1 MKFLKLKT
9 TKFVFRNSKLIV
21 KQIYMSIKRISLL
34 ILATAVVFIFA
45 LNRNKNDNQ
54 NQATNKLAEK
64 ETLADA
70 IAGKKET
77 ANFAQFTNLKNE
89 PTPQKNKRY
98 AAAQGGLNFMEAAGI
113 ATPAVVHIKTKM
125 LKKASSNQRGNYNQN
140 PFFEFFGDDLRDMF
154 QDPNRGKRDNGQFR
168 NGGSGSGVIIS
179 SDGYIV
185 SNNHVVS
192 AGDEIEVILHD
203 NKKYTAEVV
212 GTDKSTD
219 IALIKIDETD
229 LPYLNFSN
237 SDEVRVGQWVLAVGN
252 PFNLAS
258 TVTAG
263 IVSAKARN
271 INLLGDSAI
280 ESFIQTD
287 AAVNPGNS
295 GGALVNLNGDLI
307 GINTAIATPT
317 GTFAGYSFAVP
328 ANLVAKI
335 IEDLKEFGVAQRAFI
350 GVRIIDVSN
359 LEAAEIKEYNINE
372 SEGVFVKEAIPS
384 SGAAEAGLMQGDIIV
399 EVNNKSVA
407 SMPEL
412 QESVAAFR
420 PGDKVA
426 LTYIRNNKRYNIN
439 VVLKNENLNF
449 EKVTKST
456 FVREKKYNRMLG
468 AELAVISESSKEQL
482 GIKGGVQII
491 DIKNGLLNS
500 TDIKEG
506 FIITKIKDNQVYT
519 IDDIDQI
526 LQSQRGRGGVMIE
539 GIYPDNP
546 DQTIFYAFGM

>member
-1 MKFLKLKT
+1 
-9 TKFVFRNSKLIV
+9 
-21 KQIYMSIKRISLL
+21 MSIKRISLL
-34 ILATAVVFIFA
+34 VLLAAVSFLFV
-45 LNRNKNDNQ
+45 LNKNKNI
-54 NQATNKLAEK
+54 NENKLANGLPEN
-64 ETLADA
+64 
-70 IAGKKET
+70 IIT
-77 ANFAQFTNLKNE
+77 AEVLEDEEAPSNFAQFANS
-89 PTPQKNKRY
+89 PNKQVTQNSNRY
-98 AAAQGGLNFMEAAGI
+98 AAAQGNLDFTEAAGI
-113 ATPAVVHIKTKM
+113 ATPGVVHIKTKV
-125 LKKASSNQRGNYNQN
+125 LKKATAQNRNYNRN
-140 PFFEFFGDDLRDMF
+140 PFLEFFGDDLRDMF
-154 QDPNRGKRDNGQFR
+154 QDPYGGGNNKDGQFR

-192 AGDEIEVILHD
+192 AGDEIEVILHN
-203 NKKYTAEVV
+203 NKKYTAEVI

-219 IALIKIDETD
+219 IALIKIDETN
-229 LPYLNFSN
+229 LPYLNFAD
-237 SDEVRVGQWVLAVGN
+237 SDEVRVGEWVLAVGN
-252 PFNLAS
+252 PFSLAS

-271 INLLGDSAI
+271 INLLGDRAI

-328 ANLVAKI
+328 SNLVAKI
-335 IEDLKEFGVAQRAFI
+335 IRDLKEFGVTQRAYI

-359 LEAAEIKEYNINE
+359 LDAAMIEEFNINE
-372 SEGVFVKEAIPS
+372 SEGVFVSEAMAG
-384 SGAAEAGLMQGDIIV
+384 SGAEEAGLKSGDIIV
-399 EVNNKSVA
+399 EVNNKRVA

-426 LTYIRNNKRYNIN
+426 LTYIRNDKKYNTN
-439 VVLKNENLNF
+439 VVLKNENQNL
-449 EKVTKST
+449 ERVTKSAL
-456 FVREKKYNRMLG
+456 VKKYNRVLG
-468 AELAVISESSKEQL
+468 AELAVISASSKKQL
-482 GIKGGVQII
+482 GIPGGVQII

-506 FIITKIKDNQVYT
+506 FIITKIKDEEVYNF
-519 IDDIDQI
+519 DDIDEI
-526 LQSQRGRGGVMIE
+526 LLNQKGRGGVMIE
-539 GIYPDNP
+539 GIYPDRP
-546 DQTIFYAFGM
+546 DQTIFYAFGL

>member
-1 MKFLKLKT
+1 
-9 TKFVFRNSKLIV
+9 
-21 KQIYMSIKRISLL
+21 MSIKRISLL
-34 ILATAVVFIFA
+34 VL
-45 LNRNKNDNQ
+45 L
-54 NQATNKLAEK
+54 
-64 ETLADA
+64 A
-70 IAGKKET
+70 IAGIIFVLNKSNNKNQTVLELTENKLGIDAKEGAAKKET
-77 ANFAQFTNLKNE
+77 SSNNSFAQFTNLQSQPAPK
-89 PTPQKNKRY
+89 QANKY
-98 AAAQGGLNFMEAAGI
+98 AAAQGGLDFTEAAGI
-113 ATPAVVHIKTKM
+113 ATPAVVHIKTKV
-125 LKKASSNQRGNYNQN
+125 LKKANSQSRSNNRN

-154 QDPNRGKRDNGQFR
+154 QDPYGGGNRDNGQFR

-192 AGDEIEVILHD
+192 AGDEIEVILHN
-203 NKKYTAEVV
+203 NKKYTAEVI
-212 GTDKSTD
+212 GADKSTD
-219 IALIKIDETD
+219 IALIKIQENN
-229 LPYLNFSN
+229 LPFLNFAN
-237 SDEVRVGQWVLAVGN
+237 SDVVKVGEWVLAVGN
-252 PFNLAS
+252 PFSLAS

-271 INLLGDSAI
+271 INLLGDRAI

-328 ANLVAKI
+328 SNLVAKI
-335 IEDLKEFGVAQRAFI
+335 IDDLKEFGVAQRGYI
-350 GVRIIDVSN
+350 GVRIMDVSN
-359 LEAAEIKEYNINE
+359 LDNAMIEEFNINE
-372 SEGVFVKEAIPS
+372 SEGVFVSEAIPG
-384 SGAAEAGLMQGDIIV
+384 SGAAEAGLMPGDIII
-399 EVNNKSVA
+399 EVNNKSVT

-426 LTYIRNNKRYNIN
+426 LTYIRNNKSYNTN
-439 VVLKNENLNF
+439 VVLKNENQNF
-449 EKVTKST
+449 ERVTKSS
-456 FVREKKYNRMLG
+456 VVKKYNRMLG
-468 AELAVISESSKEQL
+468 AELAVISEGSKEQL
-482 GIKGGVQII
+482 GIPGGVQVT

-500 TDIKEG
+500 TDIREG
-506 FIITKIKDNQVYT
+506 FIITKIQDNEVQN
-519 IDDIDQI
+519 IDIIDEI
-526 LQSQRGRGGVMIE
+526 LLNQRGRGGVMIE